1 MTVIDN
7 HEVLAKAGALSE
19 ASARD
24 YFELLQPRVMSLV
37 VFTAFAGLV
46 LSPGHIHPFLG
57 LIAILFIAVGSC
69 SSSPLPPPSPP

>member
-7 HEVLAKAGALSE
+7 HGALAKDGELSE

-24 YFELLQPRVMSLV
+24 YFELLKPRVMSLV

-46 LSPGHIHPFLG
+46 LAPGHIHP
-57 LIAILFIAVGSC
+57 
-69 SSSPLPPPSPP
+69 SSA